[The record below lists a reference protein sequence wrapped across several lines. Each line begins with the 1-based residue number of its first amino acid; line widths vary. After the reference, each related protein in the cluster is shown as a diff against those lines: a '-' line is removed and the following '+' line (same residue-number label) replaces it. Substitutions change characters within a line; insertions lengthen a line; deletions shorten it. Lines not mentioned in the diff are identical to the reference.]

1 MENSNF
7 EILTVLFFKNKIF
20 SKFLVCSSIWFF
32 VCFIDRRLKYKPLYI
47 KSIIMLTNVTSVL
60 GITHSTSARHRRN
73 MGLLLEPNRV
83 IAKDVKSCTYCCYFR
98 CATLIVWI
106 GVMPW
111 PKNRRN
117 SIPCTVRT
125 SRQRSCNQRVGCLQ

>member
-20 SKFLVCSSIWFF
+20 SKFLVCSFIWFF

-60 GITHSTSARHRRN
+60 GITHSASARHRRV

-83 IAKDVKSCTYCCYFR
+83 IAKDVKRCTYCWYSR
-98 CATLIVWI
+98 CATHYHALPDKVLVCYVVWLVSMI
-106 GVMPW
+106 YGNDFW
-111 PKNRRN
+111 
-117 SIPCTVRT
+117 T
-125 SRQRSCNQRVGCLQ
+125 SARCVGLPV